1 MMYRLA
7 DGCSINQAEQLA
19 IVKALEKLRHF
30 RHIQGL
36 KRSAAVHTDS
46 KITLDANADPRNHQ
60 HLVEQIR
67 EGVGSLEKHNWSIN
81 FTWVKAHNDSLGNE
95 RADQLAKK
103 AASRKDGETATVE
116 SRKVKR

>member
-1 MMYRLA
+1 MYRLA
-7 DGCSINQAEQLA
+7 DGYFNNQAQQLA
-19 IVKALEKLRHF
+19 IVKALEKLLAFKHV
-30 RHIQGL
+30 QGL
-36 KRSAAVHTDS
+36 QRSAAVHTDC
-46 KITLDANADPRNHQ
+46 KITLDAIANTRKHQ

-95 RADQLAKK
+95 RADQLAKN